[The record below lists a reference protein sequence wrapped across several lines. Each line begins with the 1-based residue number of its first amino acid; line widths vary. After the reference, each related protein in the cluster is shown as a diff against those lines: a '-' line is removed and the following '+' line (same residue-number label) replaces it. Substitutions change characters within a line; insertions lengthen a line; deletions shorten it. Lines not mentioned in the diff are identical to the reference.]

1 MRTSGASAMGPGSFV
16 ILHLQGPTEKFWGVL
31 LELEQVGVLLR
42 GLNVSTFDD
51 WLAQVAGAEPSLLGL
66 TTMFVPMSRIERIF
80 LDEQVGA
87 VESYAQRFQRRV
99 GISVEEYLGL
109 PGTGESLPS

>member
-1 MRTSGASAMGPGSFV
+1 MGPGSFV

-31 LELEQVGVLLR
+31 LELEQMGVLLR

-51 WLAQVAGAEPSLLGL
+51 WLAQVASAEAAALLGL
-66 TTMFVPMSRIERIF
+66 TTMFVPMNRVERVF

-99 GISVEEYLGL
+99 GLSVEEYLGL
-109 PGTGESLPS
+109 PGSGSGTLPS